1 MQDRA
6 SDLPRT
12 PSWRRWVNRPS
23 LMMRHSPEGGI
34 MVAGKDILAT
44 SPGRRRTNVE
54 RLVLRRLVL
63 LGTPLALAVLEIFHP
78 QPSGVAEA
86 VEQGEWFMWFHI
98 IQVPLIG
105 LIALAVYLLTEGLE
119 GRAVIVS
126 RWAIA
131 VFAVFFSAY
140 DAAAGIATGY
150 ALRNVQGLAAGAQ
163 EAVHEAVIDMP
174 GLSLIFGLSIVGT
187 GAWVVALIAAAIAL
201 RRGGAP
207 RGPFILLI
215 LAGIF
220 LMGGHPF
227 PFGTLAFGCFF
238 VATAW
243 LELGSGRLTSAS
255 QPSRVS

>member
-1 MQDRA
+1 
-6 SDLPRT
+6 
-12 PSWRRWVNRPS
+12 
-23 LMMRHSPEGGI
+23 
-34 MVAGKDILAT
+34 MVAGKDILAA
-44 SPGRRRTNVE
+44 SPGRRTNVV

-63 LGTPLALAVLEIFHP
+63 LGTPLALAVLEVFHP
-78 QPSGVAEA
+78 QPSGVSDA

-119 GRAVIVS
+119 GKAVMVS

-150 ALRNVQGLAAGAQ
+150 ALRSAQGLPAGAQ
-163 EAVHEAVIDMP
+163 EALHEAVIDMP

-187 GAWVVALIAAAIAL
+187 GAWVVVLIAAAIAL
-201 RRGGAP
+201 RRGGASL
-207 RGPFILLI
+207 GPFILLI

-220 LMGGHPF
+220 LLGGHPF
-227 PFGTLAFGCFF
+227 PAGTLAFGCFF
-238 VATAW
+238 VANGVA
-243 LELGSGRLTSAS
+243 RAS
-255 QPSRVS
+255 TGKAHLS